1 MKSQLSFVF
10 LRNKVGA
17 SGVRAPSRVRA
28 SVPAC
33 QPPGPAMLPCVSRC
47 HEKPCCS
54 APLLAGRGRRAG
66 PAFLA
71 AMLAFRGQK
80 TGSLVNRHNNL
91 LLRGRGVETLTSRWR
106 SKGLF
111 HPAVPWAGALVLG
124 DVDPDCSPGVCTG
137 AQPPSE
143 PWRASSGVGD
153 ALAESRGS
161 HRWDPNSEPS

>member
-1 MKSQLSFVF
+1 MQISFVF

-17 SGVRAPSRVRA
+17 SGARAPSRVRRLRA
-28 SVPAC
+28 GLPAPRPCDAAVRVP
-33 QPPGPAMLPCVSRC
+33 PR

-54 APLLAGRGRRAG
+54 APLPAGPGRRAG

-80 TGSLVNRHNNL
+80 TGSLVNRHNKL

-111 HPAVPWAGALVLG
+111 HPAVPRAGPLCWG
-124 DVDPDCSPGVCTG
+124 T
-137 AQPPSE
+137 
-143 PWRASSGVGD
+143 
-153 ALAESRGS
+153 
-161 HRWDPNSEPS
+161 